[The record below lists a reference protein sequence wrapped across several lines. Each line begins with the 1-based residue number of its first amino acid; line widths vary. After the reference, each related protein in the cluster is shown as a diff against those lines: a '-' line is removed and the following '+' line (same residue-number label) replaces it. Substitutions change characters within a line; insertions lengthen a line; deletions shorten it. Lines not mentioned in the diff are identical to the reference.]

1 MVEKS
6 LVRNAADPEQVSSAK
21 EKVESQNDQRLN
33 DVREVLNT
41 KRGRRFYWSIL
52 EFCGIFKTSNSD
64 QHQIFFNEGM
74 RNVGLKL
81 LADVNEAAPEAY
93 LLMLRESKEE

>member
-1 MVEKS
+1 MPKEF
-6 LVRNAADPEQVSSAK
+6 LVRNAADPEQVAQAK
-21 EKVESQNDQRLN
+21 EKIESINDRRLN
-33 DVREVLNT
+33 DIREVLST
-41 KRGRRFYWSIL
+41 RRGRRFYWELL

-64 QHQIFFNEGM
+64 QFQIFFNEGM

-81 LADVNEAAPEAY
+81 LADVNEASPEAY